1 MLLCIVIL
9 TVTSFSCF
17 FFFFY
22 LKRAPVHAPTRA
34 NLEIVPVSNGF
45 KLKWAKH
52 LLTWI

>member
-9 TVTSFSCF
+9 TVTSFS

-34 NLEIVPVSNGF
+34 NLEIVHVSNGF